1 MALPNVNIAISGGAL
16 GQTVPTSDGV
26 AGLILSG
33 VAVFSKIALLEPK
46 QIFSLK
52 QAEALG
58 INESYDTMN
67 TVDTFRQISDF
78 YAQAGEGAE
87 LWIMLIAKTTS
98 LQDALDYNEGIIN
111 KLIDA
116 SAGKIR
122 ILGGSRVPQTGY
134 VESNTNDGFDLD
146 AVNSVISANLT
157 IIHYKEQKKPLVIL
171 IGGRNYSGTV
181 ADLLDL
187 HTFNTTGVAVVLA
200 GIGSTKKNAAIGL
213 ALGRLARVPVMRNI
227 GRVRDGDLGIN
238 EAYLTNGLS
247 IESQEADLS
256 SIHDKGYIVFRS
268 FVGKA
273 GYFFTDDPTACSIA
287 DDLQGIARTR
297 VINKAI
303 DLAYAYFVNEIN
315 DEIPLKTD
323 GTLETGYVK
332 GLEAGISS
340 LINNAMTSQSEISSV
355 SAYINPAQNVLA
367 TNALAVQIRIVPVG
381 YSKAINIDLG
391 FENPLNN

>member
-1 MALPNVNIAISGGAL
+1 MALPNVNIAISGDGL
-16 GQTVPTSDGV
+16 GQTSLTSDAV

-33 VAVFSKIALLEPK
+33 VAVANKIALTEPK

-52 QAEALG
+52 QAEDLG
-58 INESYDTMN
+58 ITESYDTTN
-67 TVDTFRQISDF
+67 SLDAYRQISDF
-78 YAQAGEGAE
+78 YKQAGDGAE
-87 LWIMLIAKTTS
+87 LWIMLVSQVTS
-98 LQDALDYNEGIIN
+98 MEYFIDRNEGTVNI
-111 KLIDA
+111 LIDA
-116 SAGKIR
+116 AGGRIR
-122 ILGGSRVPQTGY
+122 ILGASRNPDVTY
-134 VESNTNDGFDLD
+134 IENNDANGFDLD
-146 AVNSVISANLT
+146 AFNALQPAHYTVE
-157 IIHYKEQKKPLVIL
+157 HYKEQKKPLVIL
-171 IGGRNYSGTV
+171 IGGRNYSGAV
-181 ADLLDL
+181 ADLEDL
-187 HTFNTTGVAVVLA
+187 HTRTNQGVSVILA
-200 GIGSTKKNAAIGL
+200 GIGAGSKSAAVGL
-213 ALGRLARVPVMRNI
+213 TLGRLAAVPVMRNL

-238 EAYLTNGLS
+238 SAYLSNGLS
-247 IESQEADLS
+247 IESQEADLPA
-256 SIHDKGYIVFRS
+256 IHDKGYIVYRS

-273 GYFFTDDPTACSIA
+273 GYFFTDDPTACSLA
-287 DDLQGIARTR
+287 DDLQGIARNR

-340 LINNAMTSQSEISSV
+340 VINNAMTSQNEISSV
-355 SAYINPAQNVLA
+355 SAYINPGQNVLA